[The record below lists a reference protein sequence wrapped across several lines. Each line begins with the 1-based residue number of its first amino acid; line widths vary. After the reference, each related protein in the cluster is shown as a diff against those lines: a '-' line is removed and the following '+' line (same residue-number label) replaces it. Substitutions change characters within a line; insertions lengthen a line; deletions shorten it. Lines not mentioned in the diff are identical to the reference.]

1 MAFKPEVLPAGGSRA
16 IGGVIA
22 ENANFV
28 KPLAQRSP
36 EDLSRRALMAQALVK
51 QRRQITVRKGLRVL
65 LGQQLA
71 ELVHLGQFGDDI
83 GLGAGGITTG
93 GHRRG

>member
-36 EDLSRRALMAQALVK
+36 EDL
-51 QRRQITVRKGLRVL
+51 
-65 LGQQLA
+65 
-71 ELVHLGQFGDDI
+71 
-83 GLGAGGITTG
+83 
-93 GHRRG
+93 